1 MCYHVKMSIDHASS
15 SVAEHHEEPTL
26 DETRR
31 IVKAYYPY
39 PYRPNGEPA
48 TRDIMYTD
56 SDGESQTV
64 VVGTKPIPLNRG
76 VEVPPDDGLTGEG
89 LRKYIETVGWRDIV
103 SLTSHPILLTGEP
116 NFYRDRRVK
125 VMVFDKND
133 QGDLLR
139 MRIQEILLGE
149 IEANLAQFAILPAV
163 YVESE

>member
-1 MCYHVKMSIDHASS
+1 MCYHVKMSIDHAPS
-15 SVAEHHEEPTL
+15 SVVERPKGPTL
-26 DETRR
+26 DEARC
-31 IVKAYYPY
+31 IVEGYYPY
-39 PYRPNGEPA
+39 PYRPNGGTI
-48 TRDIMYTD
+48 TRDIIYTD
-56 SDGESQTV
+56 GEGEGQKV

-76 VEVPPDDGLTGEG
+76 VEVLPDDGLTGEG

-116 NFYRDRRVK
+116 NFYKDRRVK

-163 YVESE
+163 YT